1 MLSTRQNRNP
11 APVASLGAT
20 HPGPATSFIGIGYG
34 CGAAW
39 GGFRPG
45 STPTPSLDTRPKV
58 PSSIRVDN
66 AVPGA
71 LTFMAGLRGGTGSR
85 ESRSPPT
92 ARPNAICAIVIPV
105 STDGDDAPGRF
116 RATESTGA
124 RFPAPALGNR
134 PVNRFRQSSSHRA
147 SAVGSM
153 GVRRRKP
160 QPDGGKLQTSG
171 ESGEGRP
178 QQPRVP
184 RSTPSCLIRSSRQS
198 PSLRKSVVSES
209 IVTTGTESAIVAILR
224 SSSR

>member
-1 MLSTRQNRNP
+1 MEREAER
-11 APVASLGAT
+11 AV
-20 HPGPATSFIGIGYG
+20 
-34 CGAAW
+34 
-39 GGFRPG
+39 RP
-45 STPTPSLDTRPKV
+45 RPLV
-58 PSSIRVDN
+58 RMQSAPSSFRC
-66 AVPGA
+66 P
-71 LTFMAGLRGGTGSR
+71 L
-85 ESRSPPT
+85 
-92 ARPNAICAIVIPV
+92 
-105 STDGDDAPGRF
+105 DGDDAPGRF

-124 RFPAPALGNR
+124 RFPALALGNR
-134 PVNRFRQSSSHRA
+134 PVNRFRQSSSRRA

-198 PSLRKSVVSES
+198 PSLWKSVVSES